1 MKERLLQATFKGA
14 AFYWD
19 SLSTQLGK
27 DSISH
32 RYPGSPRRF
41 CEDMGRIPRVFT
53 VEAVILGGENHYAN
67 KQALENALSSPGAG
81 WLVHPTYGR
90 VLCTAKPASCREDL
104 KNVGQAKYTL
114 KFERSFDEAR
124 PVDFAPSQRKIVKLS
139 DSALDGISDSAADKY
154 EVAVS
159 PSFFDKA
166 IEQINDLSDELIRAN
181 ELVSPSTFN
190 AGEVLGAINKFKR
203 SASSLVTSPE
213 TMFNQLKAISRSLLT
228 MDDLLIDRFNRLTG
242 FFGES
247 SNSPPGRKGP
257 APIPPFSYESK
268 NAQNNNDLLNE
279 TTNLN
284 TLVLAYRTV
293 GIMEFKDQDSLDEA
307 QQRLENQFANSLD
320 AQLMKEPLRDSVID
334 LRNTANQL
342 LQEKRLLTK
351 KITVDE
357 VKVPMSLNLILFMHT
372 GSTEDSD
379 YIQGLNLEQSQT
391 FAEGEI
397 KVIE

>member
-1 MKERLLQATFKGA
+1 MKDKLLQATFKGA

-27 DSISH
+27 DSVSH
-32 RYPGSPRRF
+32 RYPGSSRRF

-53 VEAVILGGENHYAN
+53 LEAVILGGINYYAN
-67 KQALENALSSPGAG
+67 KQALENALSSPGPG

-90 VLCTAKPASCREDL
+90 VLCTAKPATCREDL
-104 KNVGQAKYTL
+104 KNIGQAKYSL

-139 DSALDGISDSAADKY
+139 DSALDSISETAASQY
-154 EVAVS
+154 EVPVS

-166 IEQINDLSDELIRAN
+166 IEQIDSFTDQLNSAN
-181 ELVSPSTFN
+181 EKMAPTTFN
-190 AGEVLGAINKFKR
+190 AGEVLGSINRFKR
-203 SASSLVTSPE
+203 SASDLVTNPT
-213 TMFNQLKAISRSLLT
+213 TMFEQLKAISRSLLT

-247 SNSPPGRKGP
+247 SNAPPGNKGP

-268 NAQNNNDLLNE
+268 NSRNNNDLLNE
-279 TTNLN
+279 TNNLN
-284 TLVLAYRTV
+284 SLVLAYRTV
-293 GIMEFKDQDSLDEA
+293 GLIEFKDQDSLDEA
-307 QQRLENQFANSLD
+307 QQRLEDQFSRCLD
-320 AQLMKEPLRDSVID
+320 AKLMKEPLRDPIVD
-334 LRNTANQL
+334 LRITANQL

-357 VKVPMSLNLILFMHT
+357 VLAPLPLNVILYMHT
-372 GSTEDSD
+372 GSIEDSD
-379 YIQGLNLEQSQT
+379 YMRGINTAQNQT
-391 FAEGEI
+391 FAIGDV